1 MNLKDFRRLCDLA
14 DMPTAQLERETKRA
28 AVFLHGRTHDWF
40 CGGASVEVAR
50 APALEGC
57 GAALDIDK
65 RPPVIL
71 DCSVSTPDGK
81 ARRSRVTFCV
91 ECAARNVETAIAQ
104 VKRITLD
111 DNPGWHDADH
121 VPPEAQTMIPGTRPD
136 PDKVLTFK
144 AEVW

>member
-1 MNLKDFRRLCDLA
+1 MNMKDFQRLCDLA

-40 CGGASVEVAR
+40 CGGTGAEVER
-50 APALEGC
+50 APAFEGC

-71 DCSVSTPDGK
+71 DCSASTPDGK
-81 ARRSRVTFCV
+81 ASRSRVTFCAA
-91 ECAARNVETAIAQ
+91 CAARNVETAIAQ
-104 VKRITLD
+104 VKRLTLD
-111 DNPGWHDADH
+111 ANPGLHDADH

-136 PDKVLTFK
+136 PAKVLTFK